1 MGLLAGG
8 PWNASH
14 ASCERKVVVIPNHG
28 RLGNQ
33 LFQFAVCYALAL
45 ENGLCLK
52 PNPAVCHAFAL
63 SGPWVGCH
71 GSPRAPQQRRLKPP
85 AAWWGAEDRKAV
97 RRAVAAARGPT
108 DFQCIGNR
116 QNARVFRDLD
126 LRRVL
131 RSWTPEISDRADDL
145 WRGLLARVR
154 GRDAADAV
162 AVVVLYRQGRHALR
176 SRGSLG
182 WSRDHTHVTD

>member
-97 RRAVAAARGPT
+97 RRAVAAARGLSV
-108 DFQCIGNR
+108 
-116 QNARVFRDLD
+116 ADL
-126 LRRVL
+126 
-131 RSWTPEISDRADDL
+131 S
-145 WRGLLARVR
+145 RGA
-154 GRDAADAV
+154 DAADNDDDFSCGCAGFDLG
-162 AVVVLYRQGRHALR
+162 A
-176 SRGSLG
+176 SRA
-182 WSRDHTHVTD
+182 